1 MVRSTAERSTIVLWR
16 GHCVRQKI
24 CRGALGPHD
33 APVELIP
40 AVRPVALASKTN
52 QLQHHLDHED
62 HRDHRAQRLDEVGVA
77 RGLPCVRHAHHEQ
90 VDHDQRGRA
99 VAKPIGRHDRGQ
111 PTPPTALSGR
121 TIAKPRAAAG
131 CCLGAVAFVR
141 ALRAARQK
149 RRVSRRLRRSLLV
162 CFRRACRS
170 RLLRSSG
177 AHTWLRYGRPGGGDA
192 RGVVRC
198 RLLNL
203 GATHKLV
210 EDHSEEEVD
219 DEESTEDRCDEK
231 ERARAVRQEWR
242 RR

>member
-90 VDHDQRGRA
+90 VDHD
-99 VAKPIGRHDRGQ
+99 
-111 PTPPTALSGR
+111 L
-121 TIAKPRAAAG
+121 
-131 CCLGAVAFVR
+131 
-141 ALRAARQK
+141 
-149 RRVSRRLRRSLLV
+149 SLL
-162 CFRRACRS
+162 
-170 RLLRSSG
+170 
-177 AHTWLRYGRPGGGDA
+177 HI
-192 RGVVRC
+192 
-198 RLLNL
+198 
-203 GATHKLV
+203 
-210 EDHSEEEVD
+210 
-219 DEESTEDRCDEK
+219 
-231 ERARAVRQEWR
+231 
-242 RR
+242 